1 MTKVVIDSNLI
12 FAAVR
17 TKHNKVR
24 EVLDRDDLEFFAPNF
39 LIVEIFKYK
48 QLIVEKSKESE
59 DDVYGLLSLILRKIR
74 FFNEEAISLGNIIH
88 AHRLCNDIDEKDT
101 PFVAL
106 TLELEGYFWTR
117 DKVVRDGLK
126 QKGFNDF
133 FEEH

>member
-48 QLIVEKSKESE
+48 QLSS
-59 DDVYGLLSLILRKIR
+59 
-74 FFNEEAISLGNIIH
+74 
-88 AHRLCNDIDEKDT
+88 
-101 PFVAL
+101 
-106 TLELEGYFWTR
+106 YF
-117 DKVVRDGLK
+117 
-126 QKGFNDF
+126 
-133 FEEH
+133 